1 MCNNL
6 DAPAYWLAVCN
17 NLVPAHVQAQVLSQ
31 KEAAKRLAN
40 ARHSREATLPVMFFG
55 TLEIG
60 WLQVTL
66 SVLELPC

>member
-1 MCNNL
+1 M
-6 DAPAYWLAVCN
+6 
-17 NLVPAHVQAQVLSQ
+17 VQAQVLSQ

-60 WLQVTL
+60 WLQVTPSMRFL
-66 SVLELPC
+66 RRWHLQSAHHLPRAWQQTP